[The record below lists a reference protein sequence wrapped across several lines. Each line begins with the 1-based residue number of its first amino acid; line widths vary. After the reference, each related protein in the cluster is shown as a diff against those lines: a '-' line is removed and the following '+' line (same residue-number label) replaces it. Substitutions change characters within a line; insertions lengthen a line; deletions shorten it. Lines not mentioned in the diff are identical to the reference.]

1 MKSYDESNSI
11 LKRLFS
17 YARPYRS
24 YLIIALIS
32 SLISVMLSL
41 LIPVYIG
48 KAVDYIIGPSK
59 VNYSGVLNIIIY
71 LAVFIGGSAAFQWFM
86 SYSTNKI
93 TFLTIKDLRSRV
105 FDKLNMIP
113 FEVIDR
119 TPHGNIINTMVND
132 IDVISDGLLQGF
144 TQLFSGLMTILGT
157 IGLMLSIN
165 LGIGILVVLLTP
177 LSLFVASFIARR
189 TYRKFSEQTQIKG
202 EMGGLIEELLGN
214 QKLVKT
220 FSYEDRAYERFR
232 EINDSLHRVG
242 VMAQFY
248 SSLTNPSTR
257 FVNGIVYAAVGI
269 MGALSAIAGKIT
281 VGQLS
286 SFLAYANQYTK
297 PFNEIS
303 GVITELQSALA
314 SAKRVFALIDMEPE
328 SSDEDLPE
336 EMECDGSVKLINVA
350 FSYKKDKAL
359 IERLNMDVKPGS
371 RIAIVGPTGSGKT
384 TVINLLMRFYDVD
397 QGRIEVSGRDIR
409 TMKRK
414 ALRSM
419 YGMVLQETWLFEGT
433 VRENISYGKEDATDK
448 EIIEA
453 AKAAYAHSFIKRL
466 PNGYDTVITQDGGNL
481 SQGQKQLLCI
491 ARVMLL
497 KPPMLI
503 LDEAT
508 SNIDTRTEIRIQK
521 AFSKLMEGRTSFVVA
536 HRLSTI
542 KESDTILVMDQGS
555 IIEQG
560 SHEEL
565 LKKEGFYHKLYNSQF
580 HITEANK
587 ISG

>member
-1 MKSYDESNSI
+1 MTSYDDSNSI
-11 LKRLFS
+11 LRRLFS
-17 YARPYRS
+17 YAKPYRRF
-24 YLIIALIS
+24 LIAALIS
-32 SLISVMLSL
+32 SFISVTLSL
-41 LIPVYIG
+41 LIPIFIG
-48 KAVDYIIGPSK
+48 KAVDFIVGPGEVEFDSILKIIS
-59 VNYSGVLNIIIY
+59 Y
-71 LAVFIGGSAAFQWFM
+71 LALFIGGSTVFQWLT

-93 TFLTIKDLRSRV
+93 TFLTIKDLRSQV
-105 FDKLNMIP
+105 FDKLSIVPLEN
-113 FEVIDR
+113 IDR

-144 TQLFSGLMTILGT
+144 TQLFSGIMTIIGT
-157 IGLMLSIN
+157 IGFMLSIN
-165 LGIGILVVLLTP
+165 IGIGIAVVILTP

-189 TYRKFSEQTQIKG
+189 TYRKFTEQTQIRG

-214 QKLVKT
+214 QKLVKA
-220 FSYEDRAYERFR
+220 FSYEDRSHGRFKEVNER
-232 EINDSLHRVG
+232 LHEVG

-257 FVNGIVYAAVGI
+257 FVNGLVYAAVGI
-269 MGALSAIAGKIT
+269 LGAFSAISGRIT
-281 VGQLS
+281 IGQLT
-286 SFLAYANQYTK
+286 SFLSYANQYTK

-314 SAKRVFALIDMEPE
+314 SAKRVFAVIDLEPE
-328 SSDEDLPE
+328 SSDEGLLSLVE
-336 EMECDGSVKLINVA
+336 VDGRVKLSDVA
-350 FSYKKDKAL
+350 FSYNKDTSL
-359 IERLNMDVKPGS
+359 IEELNMDVKPGS

-397 QGRIEVSGRDIR
+397 EGNIEISGVDIENIQ
-409 TMKRK
+409 RK

-433 VRENISYGKEDATDK
+433 VRENIAYGMEDATEE
-448 EIIEA
+448 EIVDA

-466 PNGYDTVITQDGGNL
+466 PSGYDTVITQDGGNL
-481 SQGQKQLLCI
+481 SQGQRQLICI
-491 ARVMLL
+491 ARVMLI

-508 SNIDTRTEIRIQK
+508 SNIDTRTEIHIQK
-521 AFSKLMEGRTSFVVA
+521 AFAKLMKGRTSFIVA

-542 KESDTILVMDQGS
+542 KGSDMILVMDQGK

-565 LKKEGFYHKLYNSQF
+565 LSKEGFYHKLYHSQF
-580 HITEANK
+580 ST
-587 ISG
+587 SQG

>member
-1 MKSYDESNSI
+1 MNSYDENNSI

-17 YARPYRS
+17 YAKPYRGF
-24 YLIIALIS
+24 LIAALIS
-32 SLISVMLSL
+32 SLISVTLSL
-41 LIPVYIG
+41 LIPIYIG
-48 KAVDYIIGPSK
+48 KAVDYIIGPNE
-59 VNYSGVLNIIIY
+59 VNYQGILNIIIY
-71 LAVFIGGSAAFQWFM
+71 LAVFIGGSTIFQWLM

-105 FDKLNMIP
+105 FDKLNIVP
-113 FEVIDR
+113 FEKIDR

-132 IDVISDGLLQGF
+132 IDIISDGLLQGF
-144 TQLFSGLMTILGT
+144 TQLFSGVMTILGT
-157 IGLMLSIN
+157 IGFMLSIN
-165 LGIGILVVLLTP
+165 LGIGILVVVLTP

-189 TYRKFSEQTQIKG
+189 TYSKFTEQTQIRG

-214 QKLVKT
+214 QKIVKT
-220 FSYEDRAYERFR
+220 YSYEDRAHERFK
-232 EINDSLHRVG
+232 EVNDRLYKVG

-269 MGALSAIAGKIT
+269 LGAFSAISGRIT
-281 VGQLS
+281 IGQLT
-286 SFLAYANQYTK
+286 SFLSYANQYTK

-314 SAKRVFALIDMEPE
+314 SAKRVFALIDLEAE
-328 SSDEDLPE
+328 SSDEKLISQLE
-336 EMECDGSVKLINVA
+336 SDGRVKLTDVA
-350 FSYKKDKAL
+350 FSYVKGKPL
-359 IERLNMDVKPGS
+359 IEGLNMDVKPGS

-397 QGRIEVSGRDIR
+397 GGKIEVSGVDIQR
-409 TMKRK
+409 MQRK

-433 VRENISYGKEDATDK
+433 VRENIAYSKENATEE
-448 EIIEA
+448 EIIAA

-466 PNGYDTVITQDGGNL
+466 PNGYDTIITQDGGNL
-481 SQGQKQLLCI
+481 SQGQRQLLSI

-521 AFSKLMEGRTSFVVA
+521 AFAKLMKGRTSFVVA

-542 KESDTILVMDQGS
+542 RESDTILVMDQGR

-565 LKKEGFYHKLYNSQF
+565 LSKEGFYHNLYHSQF
-580 HITEANK
+580 HITQA
-587 ISG
+587 

>member
-1 MKSYDESNSI
+1 MNSYDESNSI
-11 LKRLFS
+11 FRRLFS
-17 YARPYRS
+17 YAKPYRGF
-24 YLIIALIS
+24 LIAALIS
-32 SLISVMLSL
+32 SLISVTLSL
-41 LIPVYIG
+41 LIPIYIG
-48 KAVDYIIGPSK
+48 KAVDYIIGPGD
-59 VNYSGVLNIIIY
+59 VNYQGVLDIIIY
-71 LAVFIGGSAAFQWFM
+71 LAVFIGGSTVFQWLM

-105 FDKLNMIP
+105 FDKLNIVP
-113 FEVIDR
+113 FENIDR

-132 IDVISDGLLQGF
+132 IDIISDGLLQGF

-157 IGLMLSIN
+157 IGFMLSIN
-165 LGIGILVVLLTP
+165 LGIGILVVVLTP
-177 LSLFVASFIARR
+177 LSLFVASSIARR
-189 TYRKFSEQTQIKG
+189 TYSKFTEQTQIRG

-220 FSYEDRAYERFR
+220 YSYEDRAYERFK
-232 EINDSLHRVG
+232 EVNDRLHKVG

-269 MGALSAIAGKIT
+269 LGAFSAISGNISI
-281 VGQLS
+281 GQLT
-286 SFLAYANQYTK
+286 SFLSYANQYTK

-314 SAKRVFALIDMEPE
+314 SAKRVFALIDMEAE
-328 SSDEDLPE
+328 SSDEELISQVE
-336 EMECDGSVKLINVA
+336 SDGRVKLTDVA
-350 FSYKKDKAL
+350 FSYVKDKPL
-359 IERLNMDVKPGS
+359 IEGLNIDVKPGS

-397 QGRIEVSGRDIR
+397 QGKIEVSGVDVLD
-409 TMKRK
+409 MQRK

-433 VRENISYGKEDATDK
+433 VRENIAYGKENVSEE
-448 EIIEA
+448 EIMDA

-466 PNGYDTVITQDGGNL
+466 PNGYDTIITQDGGNL
-481 SQGQKQLLCI
+481 SQGQRQLLSI

-521 AFSKLMEGRTSFVVA
+521 AFAKLMKGRTSFVVA

-542 KESDTILVMDQGS
+542 RESDTILVMDQGS

-560 SHEEL
+560 NHEEL
-565 LKKEGFYHKLYNSQF
+565 LSKEGFYHNLYNSQF
-580 HITEANK
+580 HITRA
-587 ISG
+587 

>member
-1 MKSYDESNSI
+1 MNSYDESNSI

-17 YARPYRS
+17 YAKPYRGF
-24 YLIIALIS
+24 LIAALIS
-32 SLISVMLSL
+32 SLISVTLSL

-48 KAVDYIIGPSK
+48 KAVDYIIGPDE
-59 VNYSGVLNIIIY
+59 VNYQGVLDIIIY
-71 LAVFIGGSAAFQWFM
+71 LAVFIGGSTIFQWFM

-105 FDKLNMIP
+105 FDKLNIVP
-113 FEVIDR
+113 FENIDR
-119 TPHGNIINTMVND
+119 TPHGNIINTIVND
-132 IDVISDGLLQGF
+132 IDIISDGLLQGF
-144 TQLFSGLMTILGT
+144 TSLFSGVMTILGT
-157 IGLMLSIN
+157 IGFMLSIN
-165 LGIGILVVLLTP
+165 LGIGILVVVLTP

-189 TYRKFSEQTQIKG
+189 TYRKFTEQTQIRG

-220 FSYEDRAYERFR
+220 YSYEDRAHERFK
-232 EINDSLHRVG
+232 EVNDRLHKVG

-269 MGALSAIAGKIT
+269 LGAFSAISGRIT
-281 VGQLS
+281 IGGLT
-286 SFLAYANQYTK
+286 SFLSYANQYTK

-314 SAKRVFALIDMEPE
+314 SAKRVFALIDLEPE
-328 SSDEDLPE
+328 SSDEDLLSHV
-336 EMECDGSVKLINVA
+336 ECDGRVRLTDVA
-350 FSYKKDKAL
+350 FAYVKDKPL
-359 IERLNMDVKPGS
+359 IEGLNMDVKPGS
-371 RIAIVGPTGSGKT
+371 RVAIVGPTGSGKT

-397 QGRIEVSGRDIR
+397 KGNIEVSGVDIKN
-409 TMKRK
+409 MQRK

-419 YGMVLQETWLFEGT
+419 YGMVLQETWLFEGS
-433 VRENISYGKEDATDK
+433 VRENIAYGKQDATED
-448 EIIEA
+448 EIIAA
-453 AKAAYAHSFIKRL
+453 AKAAYAHNFIKRL
-466 PNGYDTVITQDGGNL
+466 PNGYDTIITQDGGNL
-481 SQGQKQLLCI
+481 SQGQRQLLSI

-497 KPPMLI
+497 KSPMLI

-508 SNIDTRTEIRIQK
+508 SNIDTRTEILIQK
-521 AFSKLMEGRTSFVVA
+521 AFAKLMKGKTSFVVA

-542 KESDTILVMDQGS
+542 RESDIILVMDQGK

-565 LKKEGFYHKLYNSQF
+565 LSKEGFYYKLYHSQF
-580 HITEANK
+580 HTIKA
-587 ISG
+587 